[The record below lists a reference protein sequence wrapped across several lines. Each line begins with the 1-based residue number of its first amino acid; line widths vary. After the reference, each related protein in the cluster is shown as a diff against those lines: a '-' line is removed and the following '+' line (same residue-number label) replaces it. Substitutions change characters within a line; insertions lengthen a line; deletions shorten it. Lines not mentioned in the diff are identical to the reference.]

1 MECFSAITSGC
12 SEETS
17 MSSSSGPAPAP
28 SGGQLSVR
36 IWNFGIES
44 APEPSANFDVLTGS
58 LIDELEWVRTG
69 LALLNGRNFV
79 NHAAQRATPNAIENS
94 AVSPARRG
102 QN

>member
-1 MECFSAITSGC
+1 
-12 SEETS
+12 

-28 SGGQLSVR
+28 SGGQVSVR
-36 IWNFGIES
+36 FWNFGIES
-44 APEPSANFDVLTGS
+44 APDPSANFDVLTGG

-69 LALLNGRNFV
+69 LALLNGWNFV

-94 AVSPARRG
+94 AVLPARRG

>member
-1 MECFSAITSGC
+1 
-12 SEETS
+12 
-17 MSSSSGPAPAP
+17 MSSSSGSVALL
-28 SGGQLSVR
+28 SGG
-36 IWNFGIES
+36 
-44 APEPSANFDVLTGS
+44 